1 MIVENVDRLDYIDV
15 FQRDPDAKFGHDLS
29 LIILGVLSGPF
40 RSELLDG
47 IGRPTRLAARLDE
60 SDGASRP
67 AAQYA
72 APLAVLFTHVS
83 LSSLER
89 ARLGEMT
96 GSDGC
101 DRTTG
106 SCRGCDRRADHGR
119 CASGWDGRLQGR
131 VVSALFLFTFRLG
144 RRSFPLLFQLG
155 LVFSLLGLS
164 LMTFLL
170 LLEPGLFLLV
180 GRAAAKERSE
190 RGRTLVV
197 IPVMV
202 LEEPDEV
209 VRVSRVILARL
220 GQVAGSRMILDRVRV
235 AVVLLLLLLLLLLLV
250 ALLVNGTR
258 RTGRQAD
265 GRLGRTRDDRSKSS
279 KAVHRSRRLRDGR
292 SVARCIRRSRHGTS
306 PISTTGT
313 SEGEEI
319 ASTQLRSGRL
329 NPTQP
334 ASRGSHAVPSDGE
347 DCRVNRWG
355 LTPALASIPVE
366 ETPTPTA
373 RGPIPVMPDV
383 MVQEPFQVVQR
394 SSMVLCMPGR
404 MCRSWRG
411 MSWCRG
417 GRVRGVWVPLIHR
430 HGRSRG
436 RFSRGRTHPPG

>member
-1 MIVENVDRLDYIDV
+1 MIVKNIDRLDHIDV

-72 APLAVLFTHVS
+72 TPLAVLFAHVC
-83 LSSLER
+83 LSSFER
-89 ARLGEMT
+89 AGLGEMT
-96 GSDGC
+96 GSDGR

-106 SCRGCDRRADHGR
+106 SRRGGDRRADHGR

-131 VVSALFLFTFRLG
+131 AVSALFLFTFRLG
-144 RRSFPLLFQLG
+144 GRSFPLLFQLG

-164 LMTFLL
+164 LVTFLL

-190 RGRTLVV
+190 RGRALVV
-197 IPVMV
+197 VPVMV

-209 VRVSRVILARL
+209 VRVRRVILARL

-235 AVVLLLLLLLLLLLV
+235 AVVLLLLLLLLLLV

-258 RTGRQAD
+258 RTRRQTD
-265 GRLGRTRDDRSKSS
+265 GRLSRACDDRSEAS
-279 KAVHRSRRLRDGR
+279 KTVHRSRRLRDGR
-292 SVARCIRRSRHGTS
+292 SVPRRVGRSRHRPE
-306 PISTTGT
+306 PISTTSAGQGK
-313 SEGEEI
+313 EV

-329 NPTQP
+329 DPTQP
-334 ASRGSHAVPSDGE
+334 ATRRGHSVPSDSEHGGM
-347 DCRVNRWG
+347 DRRG
-355 LTPALASIPVE
+355 LTSALTSIPVK

-373 RGPIPVMPDV
+373 RRSVPVMPDV

-394 SSMVLCMPGR
+394 PSMVLCMPGR
-404 MCRSWRG
+404 MCRSWWG

-436 RFSRGRTHPPG
+436 RFSRWRTHPPG

>member
-15 FQRDPDAKFGHDLS
+15 FQCDPDAKFGHDLS

-96 GSDGC
+96 GSDGR

-119 CASGWDGRLQGR
+119 CASRWDGRLQGR
-131 VVSALFLFTFRLG
+131 AVSALFLFTFRLG

-180 GRAAAKERSE
+180 GRAPAKERSE

-209 VRVSRVILARL
+209 VRVRRVVVARL
-220 GQVAGSRMILDRVRV
+220 GQVAGSRMIFDRIRV
-235 AVVLLLLLLLLLLLV
+235 AIVLLLLLLLLLLLV
-250 ALLVNGTR
+250 ALLVNGTW
-258 RTGRQAD
+258 RTRRQAD
-265 GRLGRTRDDRSKSS
+265 GRLGRTRDDRSESS
-279 KAVHRSRRLRDGR
+279 KAVNRSRRL
-292 SVARCIRRSRHGTS
+292 
-306 PISTTGT
+306 
-313 SEGEEI
+313 
-319 ASTQLRSGRL
+319 
-329 NPTQP
+329 
-334 ASRGSHAVPSDGE
+334 
-347 DCRVNRWG
+347 
-355 LTPALASIPVE
+355 
-366 ETPTPTA
+366 
-373 RGPIPVMPDV
+373 
-383 MVQEPFQVVQR
+383 
-394 SSMVLCMPGR
+394 
-404 MCRSWRG
+404 
-411 MSWCRG
+411 
-417 GRVRGVWVPLIHR
+417 
-430 HGRSRG
+430 
-436 RFSRGRTHPPG
+436 